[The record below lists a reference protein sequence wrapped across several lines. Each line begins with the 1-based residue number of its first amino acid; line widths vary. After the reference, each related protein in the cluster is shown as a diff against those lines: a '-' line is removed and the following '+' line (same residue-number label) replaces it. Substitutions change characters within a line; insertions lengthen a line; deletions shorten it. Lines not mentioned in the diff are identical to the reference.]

1 MLRKSKNTIMNNRL
15 LNTKS
20 LLSLLTLMLTLAFTS
35 CKDDTTSS
43 GESLIGESDKIVVGA
58 DTFGTRSF
66 TRDVALSP
74 DSFPIYS
81 TPDSFLLGECDG
93 RFGTLHADILA
104 QFACPIDFRY
114 PEGAEVD
121 SVCFFFYYNSW
132 FGDGH
137 TPMSIDIFPMKTVLQ
152 YDEPYSHHLD
162 IRDFVD
168 PAAKSVLEKQRII
181 VAAEPTDSTYDET
194 NRLYRPFVRCRLTD
208 EFAQALFQCRDF
220 SSLEAFCESF
230 PGLYI
235 SSNFGGATL
244 LHVTD
249 MNLAVYYHYSYDKGG
264 RDTTVT
270 DVKGFYANAEVRQ
283 VNRYQYFTDTDTEAE
298 GHDRAAMLANTE
310 KNYIVAPAN
319 LYTRVSLPMKE
330 MADDILSKMAYV
342 PAGKN
347 DTLYRRPYINKAEI
361 ALEVLNYYDGS
372 HELTRD
378 DWAQPAANMLLIK
391 ESSVSR
397 FFTKRELPSDTCA
410 ILASVTSEK
419 VEGTDSIRY
428 YYSYDIAA
436 LLTEEIRKNEVDT
449 LQISDSLH
457 LVLMPVSVGKTT
469 NSYYGTTISSV
480 KQEQI
485 VSATEILSASNSK
498 QPLSLEVVYSG
509 F

>member
-1 MLRKSKNTIMNNRL
+1 
-15 LNTKS
+15 
-20 LLSLLTLMLTLAFTS
+20 
-35 CKDDTTSS
+35 
-43 GESLIGESDKIVVGA
+43 
-58 DTFGTRSF
+58 
-66 TRDVALSP
+66 
-74 DSFPIYS
+74 
-81 TPDSFLLGECDG
+81 
-93 RFGTLHADILA
+93 
-104 QFACPIDFRY
+104 
-114 PEGAEVD
+114 
-121 SVCFFFYYNSW
+121 
-132 FGDGH
+132 
-137 TPMSIDIFPMKTVLQ
+137 
-152 YDEPYSHHLD
+152 
-162 IRDFVD
+162 
-168 PAAKSVLEKQRII
+168 
-181 VAAEPTDSTYDET
+181 
-194 NRLYRPFVRCRLTD
+194 
-208 EFAQALFQCRDF
+208 
-220 SSLEAFCESF
+220 
-230 PGLYI
+230 
-235 SSNFGGATL
+235 
-244 LHVTD
+244 
-249 MNLAVYYHYSYDKGG
+249 
-264 RDTTVT
+264 
-270 DVKGFYANAEVRQ
+270 
-283 VNRYQYFTDTDTEAE
+283 
-298 GHDRAAMLANTE
+298 
-310 KNYIVAPAN
+310 
-319 LYTRVSLPMKE
+319 MKE

-410 ILASVTSEK
+410 ILASVASEK